1 MKAQVLTLPFD
12 NEFGGF
18 VTSELDSLMA
28 THEVIE
34 VRHELF
40 FHDQVRCI
48 ILGFRP
54 ARTAP

>member
-1 MKAQVLTLPFD
+1 MKAQVLTLPLD

-40 FHDQVRCI
+40 FHDQAPWVMLYH
-48 ILGFRP
+48 LGLP
-54 ARTAP
+54 AG

>member
-40 FHDQVRCI
+40 FHDPVPWVM
-48 ILGFRP
+48 LYHPGLP
-54 ARTAP
+54 AG